1 MRGRLKHWSPII
13 PALLLLSFVAGL
25 LRAQTGKQTHD
36 HYKEAETVSAS
47 DAPIK
52 ITINPEARISV
63 VLAGAL
69 PRPVPCGTPV
79 DLQVKILNRGF
90 VTARLEAEF
99 VGDAPTGASLEFPPV
114 PLTGI
119 REELRNLRITLTKPN
134 FTDLT
139 IAFRAQNETP
149 DLGGRDRVHFLMHCL
164 EVQ

>member
-1 MRGRLKHWSPII
+1 MHWRFII
-13 PALLLLSFVAGL
+13 PALLFLSFVPGPPCAQAG
-25 LRAQTGKQTHD
+25 QQTHE

-69 PRPVPCGTPV
+69 PRPVACGTPV
-79 DLQVKILNRGF
+79 DFQVKIVNRAF
-90 VTARLEAEF
+90 LTARLEAEF
-99 VGDAPTGASLEFPPV
+99 VGDAPTGVSLEFHPARLKGTRV
-114 PLTGI
+114 
-119 REELRNLRITLTKPN
+119 EFRNLRITLTKPDPA
-134 FTDLT
+134 DLT
-139 IAFRAQNETP
+139 VAFRALNEIP